1 MSSAV
6 KLVGFVGGEQNK
18 LKTSLKLAKAGSEL
32 AKGNVAGA
40 VSSIL
45 KGSDDP
51 LMRFQ
56 TFLGMRDAEFDG
68 KIRVKIFGAKDLPD
82 LDGGK
87 GLSLKGS
94 DPYVSIKFDGV
105 EKGKTIVAKDGTHPG

>member
-87 GLSLKGS
+87 GISLKGS